1 MKKLKTLIYISF
13 FILIAGCET
22 NSPGSNSENAES
34 SQQAELSKE
43 SIYQLDGQW
52 QDQEGDTFKLSELK
66 GKIPIVAMIFTS
78 CGYACPRIVAD
89 LKNIRDNISQ
99 AKQDEMRYVLVSF
112 DTERDQP
119 EKLKKFSQEMQL
131 DDQWILLHGNEN
143 DVREL
148 SMLLGVNYKKMP
160 DGNFAHSNEI
170 TLLNKKGEIV
180 AQVEGLGVDAQGIIE
195 KVKEL

>member
-1 MKKLKTLIYISF
+1 M
-13 FILIAGCET
+13 
-22 NSPGSNSENAES
+22 
-34 SQQAELSKE
+34 
-43 SIYQLDGQW
+43 DGQW

-119 EKLKKFSQEMQL
+119 EKLKKFYREMQL